1 MEKLMTGKDSVRE
14 FIHDLKNPLLS
25 IRLNAE
31 LLKIELDG
39 EELEAEESF
48 RSSYDSIVSEAE
60 RLEYILEHFIKTAVE
75 E

>member
-39 EELEAEESF
+39 NELETEESF
-48 RSSYDSIVSEAE
+48 RSSYDSIVSETE
-60 RLEYILEHFIKTAVE
+60 RLELIVEHFLKTAGE
-75 E
+75 K